1 MVSLDTELDVEVE
14 VTCTLLIICLEAET
28 SFKKGNLIEIF
39 PRLVV
44 GAALPVILLIILI
57 CSFLNVS
64 HRFWHLVFACA
75 PEMNIEIKL
84 LYKIVTSM

>member
-1 MVSLDTELDVEVE
+1 MVLLDTELDVEG
-14 VTCTLLIICLEAET
+14 TCTLLIICLEAET

-57 CSFLNVS
+57 CYFLNG
-64 HRFWHLVFACA
+64 WHLVFACA